1 MTVMDNM
8 CDLIVSILIH
18 TSVKLVTQQSCRTM
32 PLTYNF
38 NPHEREARDELKEN
52 YNTRSTGILIHTS
65 VKLVTRLTCI
75 NSPYIRD
82 FNPHEREA
90 RDYVAI
96 LDPGKNIILIH
107 TSVKLVTRARWCGRA
122 RKYILI
128 HTSVKLVT

>member
-1 MTVMDNM
+1 M
-8 CDLIVSILIH
+8 
-18 TSVKLVTQQSCRTM
+18 
-32 PLTYNF
+32 
-38 NPHEREARDELKEN
+38 
-52 YNTRSTGILIHTS
+52 
-65 VKLVTRLTCI
+65 KLVTRLTCI

>member
-1 MTVMDNM
+1 MDNM